1 MPSETDFR
9 RHGRKLLR
17 GKRLEQQGFAAL
29 HNFFKQVDIGML
41 AGMGA
46 RVGNVFGK
54 PYQTLFCRFFV
65 QFSVKTFCQSIVQLE
80 RTELTLNGGNVVN
93 RFAVGILNVQ
103 TAQMVD

>member
-1 MPSETDFR
+1 MVENYC
-9 RHGRKLLR
+9 
-17 GKRLEQQGFAAL
+17 AASGL
-29 HNFFKQVDIGML
+29 SSKVSPLCTTFSSRSILGCL
-41 AGMGA
+41 PGWA